1 MHKFKIVIVDDEK
14 DMREFLEIMLRKE
27 GYEVIAF
34 SSAGPALD
42 WCKTNDY
49 DLVITDLK
57 MPGMDGVSFLKTLR
71 EANPEALV
79 IMITAYASVETA
91 IEAMK
96 AGAYDYFTKPF
107 NVVEVKHNIK
117 NALRLKHLERENRL
131 LKDELKGRTG
141 FGDLIGGSPRMLET
155 YKLIMSVAKSKT
167 NIFITGESGTGKELA
182 ARAIHNE
189 SDRKDE
195 PFVALNCGAI
205 PENLLESE
213 LFGHQKGAFTGAVS
227 NKEGLVERADNGT
240 LFLDEVTEMPVHL
253 QVKIL
258 RFIQE
263 RNFRRVGGT
272 ADISVD
278 IRLIAASNRDVED
291 EVRTGRFR
299 EDLFYRLNVI
309 RLKLPP
315 LRERKED
322 IPALTRH
329 FLEKYNKSAGKN
341 IKGFSEEAMRF
352 LLDYGYSGN
361 VRELENIIEHAVTLE
376 NSDSVVMGSI
386 PSYLTEKAN
395 AGVSGRAQRHFRA
408 QTNITAQTHKSE
420 SGAERANG
428 AEAQG
433 VIAVLP
439 DVLNGVIPRKDVF
452 DLEKTVVEFE
462 KTAILDALKK
472 TGGAKKKAAELLG
485 LSFRSM
491 RYKLSKYGITEDR

>member
-1 MHKFKIVIVDDEK
+1 MHKNKIVIVDDEK

-27 GYEVIAF
+27 GYEVISF
-34 SSAGPALD
+34 PSAQSALD
-42 WCKTNDY
+42 YTMNNGY

-57 MPGMDGVSFLKTLR
+57 MPGIDGVSFLKGLR
-71 EANPEALV
+71 DANPEALV
-79 IMITAYASVETA
+79 MVITAYASVETA

-107 NVVEVKHNIK
+107 NIVEVKHNIK
-117 NALRLKHLERENRL
+117 NALRLRTLERENRL

-141 FGDLIGGSPRMLET
+141 FGDLIGASPRMLEA

-182 ARAIHNE
+182 ARGIHNE
-189 SDRKDE
+189 SERKDE

-227 NKEGLVERADNGT
+227 NKEGLVERADGGT

-263 RNFRRVGGT
+263 RNFRRVGGIS
-272 ADISVD
+272 DISVD
-278 IRLIAASNRDVED
+278 IRLIAASNRDVEA
-291 EVRTGRFR
+291 EVRAGRFR

-329 FLEKYNKSAGKN
+329 FLEKHNKGIGKS

-376 NSDSVVMGSI
+376 TSDIVTMGSI

-395 AGVSGRAQRHFRA
+395 AGVSGRADGEQAPDRSVRG
-408 QTNITAQTHKSE
+408 Q
-420 SGAERANG
+420 
-428 AEAQG
+428 AQG
-433 VIAVLP
+433 AGASLP
-439 DVLNGVIPRKDVF
+439 AGGLAPFAAIPPSDGI

-462 KTAILDALKK
+462 KTAILEALKK